1 MAIKE
6 REGLTRL
13 EWKNLKKKRIKEFM
27 EKTVYELE
35 DLEIDA
41 EEINGSQWRLYIG
54 SETVDIYPKG
64 QKYCHLNL
72 KHWGKYTDLFDLVNS
87 FKY

>member
-1 MAIKE
+1 MTKKDRGGLTNSEFKKLKKE
-6 REGLTRL
+6 RMKTF
-13 EWKNLKKKRIKEFM
+13 LK
-27 EKTVYELE
+27 TAVYEIE
-35 DLEIDA
+35 DLEIDKQQMN
-41 EEINGSQWRLYIG
+41 ESQWRLFIG

-72 KHWGKYTDLFDLVNS
+72 KHWGKYEDLVELIES